1 MHTTHIR
8 NNVYSIIHL
17 KYVQCK
23 CVNVYVYIATHQFPP
38 PVVAPGSSRLC
49 IKSLGNAMQN
59 CRAKALS
66 VAA

>member
-23 CVNVYVYIATHQFPP
+23 CVNVYVYIATHQFHSIPLP
-38 PVVAPGSSRLC
+38 SGS
-49 IKSLGNAMQN
+49 
-59 CRAKALS
+59 RARQL
-66 VAA
+66 